1 MQNKGDYQ
9 VNSVAWENGPEP
21 AHTRPDT
28 KGVLVEKSE
37 RE

>member
-1 MQNKGDYQ
+1 M
-9 VNSVAWENGPEP
+9 AWENGLEP

-37 RE
+37 RENTGKKEI